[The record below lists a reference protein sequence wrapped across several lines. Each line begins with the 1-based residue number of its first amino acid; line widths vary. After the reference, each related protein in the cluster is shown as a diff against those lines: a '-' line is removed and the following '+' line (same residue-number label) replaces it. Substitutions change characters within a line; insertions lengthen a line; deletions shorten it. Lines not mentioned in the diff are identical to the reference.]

1 MKKGLLITV
10 LTIFCCMPA
19 SGKDRASADG
29 LQKLTY
35 GVEWNYACTF
45 FSGYHYNFFAPE
57 GHREFPKE
65 SRFRYYTNGDAMVH
79 VGYNINSDWNISLF
93 MGYTAIADFH
103 PAIPVS
109 IRATR
114 YFGKDHMADRW
125 FAFWDIGSGICFK
138 KKPQEIVAGKIGGG
152 YRISLS
158 RNTKLDFLASVR
170 MTYTHPQVYFDG
182 IPIDMQWVN
191 RNNAYVGAISFGIG
205 LTF

>member
-125 FAFWDIGSGICFK
+125 FAFGDIGSGFSIK
-138 KKPQEIVAGKIGGG
+138 THPEEILSGKLGGG
-152 YRISLS
+152 YRMSLS
-158 RNTKLDFLASVR
+158 RTTKLDFIAALR
-170 MTYTHPQVYFDG
+170 FFYTHPDIEYFG
-182 IPIDMQWVN
+182 EIISPEEIN
-191 RNNAYVGAISFGIG
+191 RNNAYSMSLSLGIS